1 MSNNIFSIKQRLFFL
16 VFVSI
21 LTPIILHLVYYS
33 SNVHSR
39 YLLVIPLFVA
49 FGILIYSVRFYLY
62 LVAQIKQLNQQL
74 DDINGEQLTEESV
87 ETNIGEFE
95 QLVQNVK
102 MTRGTIQTIVS
113 ESNTLL
119 EQADHDGKAL
129 KKLGQSCRDQ
139 IQSQQEQMELLA
151 SAMTQMS
158 ATIVQIASNAEIAAN
173 KAQSVSNS
181 AQNSSLIM
189 GQMSAGTLDDAKHI
203 HSSSQHVEAL
213 NSGVVKINEMT
224 NIIEEISEQTNLL
237 ALNAAIEAA
246 RAGEHGRGFSV
257 VADEVRS
264 LASRTQ
270 DSTHRI
276 QATIQT
282 LNTNAKDSQNAMRVI
297 GSNVERAV
305 SVINEQETEIKS
317 ISSDVVEASDMV
329 TQIATA
335 AEQQT
340 SVSEEINVNVVR
352 INNSLADINNSVQK
366 LTEQST
372 NQLNRFLKLRCRLAK
387 YQKFI

>member
-74 DDINGEQLTEESV
+74 DDINGDPLTEESV